1 MMRVEL
7 PPASRFPMVR
17 SMEAK
22 RRTSF
27 TYPLSPGQRE
37 ALKEELAGGNYRAV
51 QVPYA
56 SHAAERPDCRIVLY
70 ESGKCVVQGAGAQ
83 DWVTFVLEPRIL
95 GAASLGYENTLD
107 PSRVQPHMGID
118 ESGKGDYLGPMVIA
132 AAYVDERL
140 AAEFARLN
148 VRDSKRITSDRAAL
162 TLARDLRRLL
172 HGRHVVVTIGPRAY
186 NRLYAKMGSVNKM
199 LAWGHARAIED
210 LLDLVPDCPR
220 ALSDQFGPE
229 RQIRQAL
236 LKNGRDIRLEQRPKA
251 ESDPAVAA
259 ASILARGAFLDA
271 LHALG
276 ERFGVTAPK
285 GASPAVEAAAA
296 DLVGRHGPAALVDAA
311 KCHFQ
316 TTDRVL
322 AAAGHSRAD
331 LGELG
336 RAVSKVKSGEWRG
349 RRAPAKEKPT

>member
-1 MMRVEL
+1 
-7 PPASRFPMVR
+7 
-17 SMEAK
+17 MERE

-27 TYPLSPGQRE
+27 THTLDSAQRE
-37 ALKEELAGGNYRAV
+37 ALAAELSREIYMPV

-56 SHAAERPDCRIVLY
+56 TVAAERPDCRIVLY
-70 ESGKCVVQGAGAQ
+70 QSGKCVVQGAGAE
-83 DWVTFVLEPRIL
+83 DWVTFVLEPQIL
-95 GAASLGYENTLD
+95 GAAALGYADVLD
-107 PSRVQPHMGID
+107 PARSEPHMGID

-132 AAYVDERL
+132 AAYVDKPIV
-140 AAEFARLN
+140 AELDRMK
-148 VRDSKRITSDRAAL
+148 VRDSKRITSDRVAL
-162 TLARDLRRLL
+162 TMARDLRRLL
-172 HGRHVVVTIGPRAY
+172 QGRHALVTIGPLAY
-186 NRLYAKMGSVNKM
+186 NRLYAKMGSVNKI

-210 LLDLVPDCPR
+210 LLNLVPACPR

-229 RQIRQAL
+229 RQIKQAL
-236 LKNGRDIRLEQRPKA
+236 LKNGRDIQLEQRPKA

-271 LHALG
+271 LHRVG
-276 ERFGVTAPK
+276 ERFGVAAPK

-296 DLVGRHGPAALVDAA
+296 DLVARHGPAALLDAA

-322 AAAGHSRAD
+322 AAGGHTRET

-349 RRAPAKEKPT
+349 RRSPPKETAP